1 VILLPP
7 DTVHLYWLR
16 CQAAPPDE
24 CLRLLS
30 EEERERYH
38 RFRFDKDRDL
48 FLSAHAAKRLLL
60 ARYTGTPPEQLQ
72 FACNA
77 YGKPYLP
84 GNDAPVFNLSH
95 TRGFVAVAIAGPS
108 FELGVDTEDS
118 QRGGNWRDLITR
130 VFTPGEQEQILHCLQ
145 ADPQARFFELW
156 TLKEAYSK
164 AKGLGLSLP
173 LQSFSFQ
180 LDGDRIELQTKD
192 DAAGWQFELHPNG
205 VFRIALAARNQ
216 KRTPWRSKLREMSLL
231 LDL

>member
-1 VILLPP
+1 MILLPP

-16 CQAAPPDE
+16 CQSAPPDD

-30 EEERERYH
+30 EAERERYH
-38 RFRFDKDRDL
+38 RFRFDKDRNL

-77 YGKPYLP
+77 YGKPHLA

-95 TRGFVAVAIAGPS
+95 TRGFVAIAIADPS
-108 FELGVDTEDS
+108 FELGVDAEDS

-130 VFTPGEQEQILHCLQ
+130 VFTLGEAEQIQQCLEAEQ
-145 ADPQARFFELW
+145 QARFFELW

-180 LDGDRIELQTKD
+180 LDGKGIALQTDD
-192 DAAGWQFELHPNG
+192 DAAGWQVELHPNG

-216 KRTPWRSKLREMSLL
+216 KRTPWRSELREMSLP
-231 LDL
+231 LDW